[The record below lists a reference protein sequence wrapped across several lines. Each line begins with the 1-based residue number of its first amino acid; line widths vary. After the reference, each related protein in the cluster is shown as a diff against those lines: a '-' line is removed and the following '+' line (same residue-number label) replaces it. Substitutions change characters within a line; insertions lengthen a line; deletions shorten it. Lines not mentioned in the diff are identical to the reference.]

1 MLTKLFSKKYK
12 HMHLM
17 TVYLVEEQ
25 AKKLI
30 NIELID
36 IIVGL
41 NSLGWLQI

>member
-12 HMHLM
+12 HMHLT
-17 TVYLVEEQ
+17 TVYHVEEQ